1 MKEEP
6 PTSAKCRDK
15 FLVQSCL
22 ITPER
27 ETTSLQDIWGVVEKT
42 DKSSIHEQ
50 KIRCAFLPAATA
62 PVMEEGEDQNG
73 SYMTNGG
80 DEVSL
85 VKKNWEIGILWRRWD
100 DARLCSK
107 IAKDRGF
114 AWLEWIEGVWSIRM
128 RFEKVLENRNLL
140 EEGRGN
146 AQNLLGELEIGSVSA
161 QSLDICPLNGS
172 NQLKSHLLTL
182 LIFASS
188 YPSRNMLL
196 FVELQTDL
204 PLPTT
209 IPPSLLQS
217 KDPLHQTEPIQ
228 LLQLKMQLET
238 PMEPLPTRSRLEL

>member
-85 VKKNWEIGILWRRWD
+85 LKKDWRVGIVVEKMGR
-100 DARLCSK
+100 CSP
-107 IAKDRGF
+107 
-114 AWLEWIEGVWSIRM
+114 
-128 RFEKVLENRNLL
+128 LL
-140 EEGRGN
+140 EDCEG
-146 AQNLLGELEIGSVSA
+146 
-161 QSLDICPLNGS
+161 
-172 NQLKSHLLTL
+172 
-182 LIFASS
+182 
-188 YPSRNMLL
+188 
-196 FVELQTDL
+196 
-204 PLPTT
+204 
-209 IPPSLLQS
+209 
-217 KDPLHQTEPIQ
+217 
-228 LLQLKMQLET
+228 
-238 PMEPLPTRSRLEL
+238 SRLRLIGMD